1 MTHHQHVSSH
11 GQECGCDSRGFTLVE
26 LLVVIAIIGTLI
38 GLLLPAVQAA
48 REAAR
53 RSSCASKLKQ
63 MGVACHSHLDAR
75 QAFPVGQKS
84 RLSTTDPTKL
94 SCANGSPSWFADARS
109 FITEMLPFL
118 EHEAEYSKLDFT
130 KYANVA
136 PNADVIK
143 TAFPFAACPTNPQ
156 QNKFGIRFTG
166 ITHYGGAL
174 GPSTSWCN
182 VVTTNDGMFFGVE
195 SNVSP
200 GGCRAKDVT
209 DGLAQT
215 IMICEKLG
223 YTPVSNDPASAGFR
237 ECAASYVNGV
247 FWAWSLYGN
256 NHGGFTSMRV
266 GPNLAS
272 GAKDSYS
279 PYSFHPGGLQ
289 VAYGDGSV
297 RWIAETIGFNVWTA
311 LAKKADGSPLKY

>member
-26 LLVVIAIIGTLI
+26 LLVVITIIGTLI

-174 GPSTSWCN
+174 GPSNKRRHVLWRRITREPWW
-182 VVTTNDGMFFGVE
+182 
-195 SNVSP
+195 VS
-200 GGCRAKDVT
+200 
-209 DGLAQT
+209 
-215 IMICEKLG
+215 CEG
-223 YTPVSNDPASAGFR
+223 RNR
-237 ECAASYVNGV
+237 
-247 FWAWSLYGN
+247 WSRPD
-256 NHGGFTSMRV
+256 NHDLRKTWLHSSQQR
-266 GPNLAS
+266 S
-272 GAKDSYS
+272 
-279 PYSFHPGGLQ
+279 
-289 VAYGDGSV
+289 SV
-297 RWIAETIGFNVWTA
+297 RG
-311 LAKKADGSPLKY
+311 LS